1 MLSLYFFFREIL
13 PQVKIGLQT
22 VFPVLL
28 LQFPIYLL
36 SILLN
41 LGRSDLCFI
50 VLRMCQKVVL
60 ALVKLQLFLLA
71 NMLHILSQLVLLV
84 GSDRVDFH

>member
-1 MLSLYFFFREIL
+1 
-13 PQVKIGLQT
+13 
-22 VFPVLL
+22 
-28 LQFPIYLL
+28 
-36 SILLN
+36 
-41 LGRSDLCFI
+41 
-50 VLRMCQKVVL
+50 VL